1 MTEEQENNDKET
13 PEDKLVDQ
21 LDSGGNENS
30 EEEVTPLSV
39 AEAEINDLRDKL
51 LRAVAETENVR
62 RRSEKEKADA
72 ANYSMTNF
80 ARDMLAI
87 GDNLHRALESL
98 PENEE
103 LSDSVKT
110 LIEGVKMTD
119 RELHN
124 IFVRHGIDKI
134 DPKVRTACCV
144 RQWSAFQ
151 KAALKNLTKVLTQKL
166 KKKDGHGTILFF
178 AFPLNLVWLFR
189 QYVKLFFNRNTA
201 FKFKRQV
208 DLISWAIFIVGFK
221 KHDMIAARL

>member
-1 MTEEQENNDKET
+1 MTEEQENKDKET
-13 PEDKLVDQ
+13 PEEELVDQ
-21 LDSGGNENS
+21 LDSGENENS
-30 EEEVTPLSV
+30 DEEVTPLSV

-72 ANYSMTNF
+72 ANYAMTNF

-124 IFVRHGIDKI
+124 IFERHGIDKI
-134 DPKVRTACCV
+134 DPKGE
-144 RQWSAFQ
+144 AFDHNHHQ
-151 KAALKNLTKVLTQKL
+151 AMFEAETDDPN
-166 KKKDGHGTILFF
+166 GTIIQ
-178 AFPLNLVWLFR
+178 VM
-189 QYVKLFFNRNTA
+189 QIGYKIKNRLLRPA
-201 FKFKRQV
+201 M
-208 DLISWAIFIVGFK
+208 VGVSK
-221 KHDMIAARL
+221 GGPDKPREGIDTKA

>member
-98 PENEE
+98 PEGEE
-103 LSDSVKT
+103 LPDSVKN

-124 IFVRHGIDKI
+124 IFERHGIDKI
-134 DPKVRTACCV
+134 DPKGE
-144 RQWSAFQ
+144 AFDHNHHQ
-151 KAALKNLTKVLTQKL
+151 AMFEAETDDPN
-166 KKKDGHGTILFF
+166 GTIIQ
-178 AFPLNLVWLFR
+178 VM
-189 QYVKLFFNRNTA
+189 QIGYKIKNRLLRPA
-201 FKFKRQV
+201 M
-208 DLISWAIFIVGFK
+208 VGVSK
-221 KHDMIAARL
+221 GGSEKPHEGIDTKA